1 VTVLILL
8 LGLSLVLGTT
18 VFRDDVARAAP
29 ALMEVLVVN
38 DTRNPVPVHEQGT
51 ADVNVTNGSLGVE
64 VTNLPLGVHLT
75 NVPLPVREAGETP
88 VQRQLQLDFDGN
100 QIASDTYSVPADK
113 RLRIELVTYD
123 QYGSNHVQKF
133 LVTTKVD
140 GQQVIHSMNVSRFS
154 TSHDAVTERV
164 LIYADPGTTVKFQV
178 ALGNFSN
185 QECPG
190 FYELV
195 PNCNGS
201 FSGVLIDAP

>member
-88 VQRQLQLDFDGN
+88 VQRQLQLDFDG
-100 QIASDTYSVPADK
+100 
-113 RLRIELVTYD
+113 
-123 QYGSNHVQKF
+123 VQKF